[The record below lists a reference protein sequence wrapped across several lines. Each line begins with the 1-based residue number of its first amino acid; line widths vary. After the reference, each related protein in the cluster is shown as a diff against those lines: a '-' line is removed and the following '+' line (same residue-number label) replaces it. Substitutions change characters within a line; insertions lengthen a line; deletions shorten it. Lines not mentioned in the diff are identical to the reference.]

1 VIVEPCG
8 GFEFETVFVRARSAG
23 NGVFVAVAEL
33 VTVAVVV
40 DVADVAVTLGVLVR
54 VAVFVTLEVDVAC
67 EGHVGKKGSTVAQA
81 TTCASATLAFPPMLK
96 LASTPSTA
104 RAGITRNR
112 KSKRERIQ
120 PPLN

>member
-1 VIVEPCG
+1 VIVAPNAG
-8 GFEFETVFVRARSAG
+8 LVSDTVFERARSAG

-40 DVADVAVTLGVLVR
+40 EVLDVAVTLGVLVR
-54 VAVFVTLEVDVAC
+54 VAVFEALGVVVAGL
-67 EGHVGKKGSTVAQA
+67 GHVGKKGSTVAQA